1 MMTNGLQPGILD
13 YWVLLTDWRNGSFAI
28 LLALGVLL
36 VGHALAPAKRARA
49 PAPWKGP
56 MTLGSTA
63 TSAIE
68 PVNVS
73 RGGCSFQFGRASA
86 PKIPHLVHTIL
97 GPKVGT
103 RTWSAQ
109 ASTLKIA
116 RWWHCQQDTSSER
129 TPFSRMLP
137 RVIGSIGLLMRATR
151 RS

>member
-1 MMTNGLQPGILD
+1 
-13 YWVLLTDWRNGSFAI
+13 
-28 LLALGVLL
+28 
-36 VGHALAPAKRARA
+36 
-49 PAPWKGP
+49 

-63 TSAIE
+63 TSATGQRLPRRLLF
-68 PVNVS
+68 PVRPRVGAEDPAS
-73 RGGCSFQFGRASA
+73 RAHRH
-86 PKIPHLVHTIL
+86 P